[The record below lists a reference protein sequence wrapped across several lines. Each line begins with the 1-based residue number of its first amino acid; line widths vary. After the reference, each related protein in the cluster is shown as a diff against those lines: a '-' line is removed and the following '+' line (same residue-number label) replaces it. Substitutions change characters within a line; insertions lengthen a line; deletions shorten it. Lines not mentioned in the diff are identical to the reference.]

1 MRGSLLLLVGLCV
14 APLVAAGLA
23 LLYQNYQ
30 LQREVVE
37 ARAQLVA
44 SHVAGSLARER
55 TSLSRDSAL
64 ERLSAVLAAQN
75 PPDSWLIAL
84 LDGTGN
90 IAARSHEGVRYVGQ
104 RAMPEVLAALEQRSE
119 GTLSAI
125 TQDGTA
131 VLTAYTRLGDGGW
144 TVVVSAPRRAVEEA
158 QFDALLRLVLGVL
171 AAVLAGVGIAAWV
184 GRNVIRSVEDLNRAA
199 LQSAQGQEIEMP
211 RMLLK
216 EADAVG
222 VAILRAAD
230 TLRQVKYM
238 AHHDALTGLAN
249 RTLFFEMAEKQ
260 VALGK
265 RHHSRFTIVALDL
278 DGFKQVN
285 DQHGHDAGDAVLK
298 EVARRIGIS
307 IRSGDIAARLGG
319 DEFMVLLNHADS
331 DKLPLAPG
339 RIVESLSHPYAGVD
353 VAVSA
358 SAGVACF
365 PQDGQD
371 ITTLVKAADTAL
383 YRAKASGKN
392 QAMFA

>member
-144 TVVVSAPRRAVEEA
+144 TVVV
-158 QFDALLRLVLGVL
+158 L
-171 AAVLAGVGIAAWV
+171 
-184 GRNVIRSVEDLNRAA
+184 
-199 LQSAQGQEIEMP
+199 
-211 RMLLK
+211 
-216 EADAVG
+216 
-222 VAILRAAD
+222 
-230 TLRQVKYM
+230 
-238 AHHDALTGLAN
+238 
-249 RTLFFEMAEKQ
+249 
-260 VALGK
+260 
-265 RHHSRFTIVALDL
+265 
-278 DGFKQVN
+278 
-285 DQHGHDAGDAVLK
+285 
-298 EVARRIGIS
+298 
-307 IRSGDIAARLGG
+307 
-319 DEFMVLLNHADS
+319 
-331 DKLPLAPG
+331 
-339 RIVESLSHPYAGVD
+339 SLIH
-353 VAVSA
+353 
-358 SAGVACF
+358 
-365 PQDGQD
+365 
-371 ITTLVKAADTAL
+371 I
-383 YRAKASGKN
+383 
-392 QAMFA
+392 